1 MTLAT
6 QAQGTSLI
14 TENIFEN
21 RFMHAQELV
30 RMGANIKVDGRRA
43 IVRGKTLS
51 KFCRCSMLRSAR
63 FSLSGDRRAGRR
75 R

>member
-30 RMGANIKVDGRRA
+30 RMGATIKVEGSRA
-43 IVRGKTLS
+43 IVRGQIPS
-51 KFCRCSMLRSAR
+51 QFRRCPML
-63 FSLSGDRRAGRR
+63 
-75 R
+75 